1 MVTYTDVIRY
11 IPRICSVLVSILA
24 DEIQESGYSAT
35 NMHYIREQYK
45 KQGSG
50 SKHN

>member
-1 MVTYTDVIRY
+1 M
-11 IPRICSVLVSILA
+11 A

-50 SKHN
+50 PHNSSDYHGMSSGPVH

>member
-11 IPRICSVLVSILA
+11 SRIYTLSVLVSTDSMA

-45 KQGSG
+45 AKR
-50 SKHN
+50 